1 MIYLVLLAPMI
12 MIPLGGG
19 MGVWVAVRRAEARG
33 YLGTVDELEVMRK
46 LGEQIESPS
55 H

>member
-19 MGVWVAVRRAEARG
+19 MGCGWLFFARRPAGIWE
-33 YLGTVDELEVMRK
+33 
-46 LGEQIESPS
+46 P
-55 H
+55 